1 VAREAADCGGRAEFA
16 RLARLADH
24 AAEAVEGAGRWLR
37 DALSSGDSGRA
48 AAEAGNLPGRAAAEA
63 GARRFALT
71 LGRATELALLV
82 RHASLCWIR
91 SRTGGRSG
99 DPLAVVAAER
109 FATHG
114 VDLVG
119 TSRGLPAAAREPA
132 DDLAAMSA
140 LALDCPETLATPV
153 ASPA

>member
-1 VAREAADCGGRAEFA
+1 
-16 RLARLADH
+16 LARLADH

-91 SRTGGRSG
+91 IGGRSG